1 MDERFTMRNEIRKKR
16 LPQFQLQMAMLRL
29 KTRLDLKSQISRSSR
44 NKLLEQ
50 LQKRAMRKEQRLQTR
65 AAQQQLQQVQVI
77 ALQKLKKLQMAL
89 SSEIVHGSDR
99 VCLSMANDFITD
111 TRMAM
116 MGSDLNIAHMLLLLR
131 SQGVKGSVTP
141 TTHPLDIEA
150 SSPVNTRRLL
160 LQGTAISASSLPK
173 KIATSHPP
181 LPSGLVDKR
190 SNGQVLVIK
199 RSRTGL
205 GNHLVPKI
213 CS

>member
-16 LPQFQLQMAMLRL
+16 LPQFQQQMAMLRL

-50 LQKRAMRKEQRLQTR
+50 IQKRDMQKQQRLQTR

-77 ALQKLKKLQMAL
+77 TLQKLKKLQMAL

-141 TTHPLDIEA
+141 TTHPPDTEA
-150 SSPVNTRRLL
+150 SSPINTRRLL
-160 LQGTAISASSLPK
+160 YKALQYRHLHHPK
-173 KIATSHPP
+173 K
-181 LPSGLVDKR
+181 
-190 SNGQVLVIK
+190 
-199 RSRTGL
+199 
-205 GNHLVPKI
+205 
-213 CS
+213 